1 MPTITSR
8 ASANLGK
15 GQVPGQTESRVNS
28 ERYDLG
34 LDMAWEVDLF
44 GRIQRNLEAAD
55 ADQQAAEADLYQ
67 LQVTMIAELVDAYG
81 QLRGAQLREKI
92 ALANLKNQ
100 QESKGITESL
110 RDAGVGDQLDVVRAD
125 ARLAA
130 VEASVPQLQ
139 AEQARQKN
147 RIATLLGE
155 RPDSLTVDLGPKDL
169 PAIAKALAIGNPGE
183 LLQRRPDIISAERKL
198 AAATARIGVAKADLF
213 PRVSLSG
220 FRRSTWAACGRD
232 CAVPM
237 PKLKVPWRPT
247 SNKCC

>member
-1 MPTITSR
+1 M
-8 ASANLGK
+8 
-15 GQVPGQTESRVNS
+15 PGQTESRVNS

-130 VEASVPQLQ
+130 VEAS
-139 AEQARQKN
+139 
-147 RIATLLGE
+147 IATLLGE

-183 LLQRRPDIISAERKL
+183 LLQRRPDILSAERKL

-220 FRRSTWAACGRD
+220 FLGFTAGRG
-232 CAVPM
+232 
-237 PKLKVPWRPT
+237 
-247 SNKCC
+247 SQIG